1 MKHQTV
7 SGGVPAQTLQ
17 AVSSQYNVNLATYEV
32 ITWPLYDRAT
42 YTSAATTSLTF
53 FQTPNGQ
60 GGKTY
65 GDTNMDTAGIIASP
79 NFFFMTGL
87 EVKIIPNLST
97 NKPSVGPQADS
108 AGLFFNDVWA
118 MFAGKNFV
126 QLVIGAKKY
135 ITEPLSK
142 MSNTNRLDG
151 VGAVCTNLTIGAAT
165 QSWLDYAAI
174 VGVPYEIVP
183 FLLPPN
189 QPFQLSIN
197 WPVAITLPSTTNPDI
212 EVTINGLLY
221 RPAQ

>member
-7 SGGVPAQTLQ
+7 SGGVPPMTLQ
-17 AVSSQYNVNLATYEV
+17 KVSTDYNVNLSTYEV
-32 ITWPLYDRAT
+32 ITWPLYDRQT
-42 YTSAATTSLTF
+42 YTSGTTTSLTF

-87 EVKIIPNLST
+87 EVKVIPNLTSV
-97 NKPSVGPQADS
+97 KPSTFGAEV
-108 AGLFFNDVWA
+108 AGLYVNDKWL
-118 MFAGKNFV
+118 MTYSKNFV

-142 MSNTNRLDG
+142 MVETNRLDG
-151 VGAVCTNLTIGAAT
+151 FAAAADATTAGANLQTLVNFACNI
-165 QSWLDYAAI
+165 
-174 VGVPYEIVP
+174 GVPYEIVP

-189 QPFQLSIN
+189 QPFQLSLN
-197 WPVAITLPSTTNPDI
+197 WPAAVTLPSGANPDI